1 MTTKRDF
8 YEILG
13 VSKDASESE
22 LKGAY
27 RKQALLWHP
36 DRNKSPEAEG
46 KFKEVSEAYE
56 VLSNKDKRSAYDQY
70 GHAAFD
76 PASGFGG
83 SAGPFGGQ
91 TQNYKQGPFN
101 YTYTTYGG
109 GEGPDIGF
117 DFGGFSDPFEIFAQF
132 FGGQSPYGGRAQR
145 KPRYGIALTFMEA
158 ARGMEKEV
166 VIEGKKNKI
175 KIPAGVDDGTTINFS
190 NFLLSVEVKPDAV
203 FKRDGL
209 DVYVEKDIS
218 FPQAAL
224 GTIIIVPTIDS
235 EVNLR
240 VRPGTQPG
248 TMVRLKGQGIKDPN
262 GRGRGDQYIK
272 IKVKVPEKLSR
283 KQREILEEF
292 EES

>member
-13 VSKDASESE
+13 VSKSASESE

-46 KFKEVSEAYE
+46 KFKEVNEAYE
-56 VLSNKDKRSAYDQY
+56 ILSNKEKRSAYDQF
-70 GHAAFD
+70 GHAAFE
-76 PASGFGG
+76 PGSGFGG
-83 SAGPFGGQ
+83 QSGPFGGQ
-91 TQNYKQGPFN
+91 TKNYRQGPFN

-117 DFGGFSDPFEIFAQF
+117 DFNGFSDPFEIFSQF
-132 FGGQSPYGGRAQR
+132 FGGQSPFGGRAQR

-158 ARGMEKEV
+158 ARGIEKEV

-190 NFLLSVEVKPDAV
+190 DFLLSVEVKPDAV

-209 DVYVEKDIS
+209 DVYIEKEIT

-224 GTIIIVPTIDS
+224 GTIIIVSTIDN

-272 IKVKVPEKLSR
+272 IKVKVPEKLTR